1 MRKKRLI
8 KANAHL
14 SEALSMQCIM
24 TLICTGYIQKNM
36 DASPSAFNKTLLN
49 IVLVATILNLL
60 YLISGRVVV
69 IIQMAKD
76 LKRKP
81 DEDPDCTDTTE
92 EEEAA
97 IKRAEEEIEGGIDFT
112 SEEVFSNTSDN
123 ED

>member
-36 DASPSAFNKTLLN
+36 AASPSAFNTTLMS

-76 LKRKP
+76 L
-81 DEDPDCTDTTE
+81 
-92 EEEAA
+92 
-97 IKRAEEEIEGGIDFT
+97 
-112 SEEVFSNTSDN
+112 
-123 ED
+123 

>member
-1 MRKKRLI
+1 MRKKSLI

-36 DASPSAFNKTLLN
+36 AASLSEFNKTLMN

-81 DEDPDCTDTTE
+81 DEDPDYTDTTE
-92 EEEAA
+92 EEKAA
-97 IKRAEEEIEGGIDFT
+97 INRAKEEIEGGIDFT

>member
-36 DASPSAFNKTLLN
+36 AASPSAFNKTLLN

-60 YLISGRVVV
+60 YLICNV
-69 IIQMAKD
+69 
-76 LKRKP
+76 LKPRLPRQFTKSRMRP
-81 DEDPDCTDTTE
+81 HQNWDTLLWNSW
-92 EEEAA
+92 
-97 IKRAEEEIEGGIDFT
+97 IH
-112 SEEVFSNTSDN
+112 
-123 ED
+123 